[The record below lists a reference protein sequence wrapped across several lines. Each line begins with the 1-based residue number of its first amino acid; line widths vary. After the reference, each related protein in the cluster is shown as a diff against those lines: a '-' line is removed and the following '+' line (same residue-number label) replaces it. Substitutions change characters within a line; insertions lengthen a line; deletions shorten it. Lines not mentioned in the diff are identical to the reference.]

1 MKTIALHA
9 QVREGLGKGSSRKL
23 RSGGFV
29 PAVFYGY
36 EAEPITIKV
45 NTAELVKA
53 LVKERGETVFVK
65 LVIDSGKGGG
75 KVEKLSVI
83 KDMQVDTASR
93 KPVHVDF
100 YAIRAD
106 RILSVDVPLILS
118 GDPVGLERGGE
129 LQQLKRALKVSG
141 LPADLPETL
150 EIDVS
155 GLDIGDSVKVKDI
168 VVQGEAQ
175 ILDLEDVAVASVVPT
190 RASLIMTEE
199 TGEKEEATAEA
210 ATSVSEDEQ

>member
-9 QVREGLGKGSSRKL
+9 QVRGGLGKGSSRKL

-29 PAVFYGY
+29 PAIFYGY
-36 EAEPITIKV
+36 EAGPITIKV

-118 GDPVGLERGGE
+118 GDPVGVERGGE
-129 LQQLKRALKVSG
+129 LQQLKRVLKVSG

-155 GLDIGDSVKVKDI
+155 GLAIGDSVKVKDI
-168 VVQGEAQ
+168 VVKGEAQ
-175 ILDLEDVAVASVVPT
+175 ILDLDDVAVASVVPT

-199 TGEKEEATAEA
+199 PGEKEKVTAEA